1 MISLTVPI
9 SFKNNQPVIPLYRLI
24 EKSGCSQ
31 RSFSV
36 IFRGGG
42 GGGGAL
48 PDVISLSGTVLI
60 ICKFRD
66 PEVQALLV

>member
-9 SFKNNQPVIPLYRLI
+9 SFKNNQPVISLYGLI

-36 IFRGGG
+36 VFRE

-48 PDVISLSGTVLI
+48 PDVISLSRTVLI

-66 PEVQALLV
+66 PEVQVLLV